1 MQDYPNSVNFVNF
14 VKFSKL
20 IHVYCI
26 VPLTTSIA
34 LIFSIIACLF
44 YVNVLLTVLN
54 SFHNIAIFA
63 TIQLCNIRN
72 L

>member
-1 MQDYPNSVNFVNF
+1 MQDYPNSVNFV
-14 VKFSKL
+14 KIPKL

-26 VPLTTSIA
+26 VPLATSIA
-34 LIFSIIACLF
+34 LIFSVVACLF

-54 SFHNIAIFA
+54 SFHNLAIFA
-63 TIQLCNIRN
+63 TIQLCNMRN

>member
-1 MQDYPNSVNFVNF
+1 MQDYPNSVNFV
-14 VKFSKL
+14 KIPKL

-34 LIFSIIACLF
+34 LIFSVVAYLF

-54 SFHNIAIFA
+54 SFHNLVIFG
-63 TIQLCNIRN
+63 TIKLCNMRN

>member
-1 MQDYPNSVNFVNF
+1 MQDGPNSVNFV
-14 VKFSKL
+14 KIPKL

-26 VPLTTSIA
+26 APLTTSIA
-34 LIFSIIACLF
+34 LIFSRITCLF

-54 SFHNIAIFA
+54 SFHNLAIFA

>member
-1 MQDYPNSVNFVNF
+1 MQDYPNSVNFV
-14 VKFSKL
+14 KIPKL

-26 VPLTTSIA
+26 ALLTTSIA

-54 SFHNIAIFA
+54 SFHNLVIFG
-63 TIQLCNIRN
+63 TIKLCNMRN